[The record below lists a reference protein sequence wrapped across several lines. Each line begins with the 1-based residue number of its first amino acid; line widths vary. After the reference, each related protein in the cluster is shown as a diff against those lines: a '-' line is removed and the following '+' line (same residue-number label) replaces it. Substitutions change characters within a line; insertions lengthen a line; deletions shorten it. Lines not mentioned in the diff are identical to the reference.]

1 MKNIIKKCITCF
13 TCLLTAMSFTTPI
26 IAASTPVFGGKYKHG
41 VGNVT
46 VYIDNAS
53 GAGYWEVYMK
63 GGVNNWMYP
72 GSGMSNPI
80 YMQFVSSNYGSKMDF
95 YCKPN
100 SYWVIMFLQKH
111 CSMMAIQDCIL
122 LKTIQYVGN
131 LRTFILTMIISGVH
145 LFPTNR
151 HRERSFM
158 KWATHSGWLTT
169 ILTLTALCARLHPE
183 GKFKVSRPLTIM
195 PSTQNIRRIDY
206 ENHC

>member
-1 MKNIIKKCITCF
+1 MKNTIKKCITCF
-13 TCLLTAMSFTTPI
+13 TCLLTAMSFTTSI
-26 IAASTPVFGGKYKHG
+26 LAASTPVFGGKYKQG

-100 SYWVIMFLQKH
+100 SYWVSQGQGNYVLAETLFYDGNTRLYPSQNNTVCWEFTNIYINDDNFRSSSFSNEQAQGTVIHEMGHAFGLAHNNSNPYSIMCQTSSGRKVQ
-111 CSMMAIQDCIL
+111 SVQAIDDNAVNA
-122 LKTIQYVGN
+122 KY
-131 LRTFILTMIISGVH
+131 
-145 LFPTNR
+145 
-151 HRERSFM
+151 
-158 KWATHSGWLTT
+158 
-169 ILTLTALCARLHPE
+169 
-183 GKFKVSRPLTIM
+183 
-195 PSTQNIRRIDY
+195 
-206 ENHC
+206 